1 MTTTSYDYDR
11 KAVLEIETTGSVI
24 EAFAGLGVIVLAII
38 GLSRSDSLF
47 MASAAIVLGAAL
59 FAQGGAVAA
68 EYSKLLSLITGGRLA
83 AVELGGGMTIEMLAG
98 VAIVVLGILGLLGF
112 APVILISAA
121 VIAVGAALVLASSGL
136 QRLNS
141 LKVHA
146 AGLSALAESVA
157 EGAVTGA
164 VAAQILAG
172 GAAIV
177 LGILA
182 LTLPAHAATL
192 ALVGLLVLGASVV
205 VTGATLTGRF
215 LRLFNVKT

>member
-1 MTTTSYDYDR
+1 MTTTSYEYDR
-11 KAVLEIETTGSVI
+11 KAVFEIETIGSMI
-24 EAFAGLGVIVLAII
+24 EAFTGLGVIVLAII
-38 GLSRSDSLF
+38 GLSQSDFRF

-59 FAQGGAVAA
+59 FAQGGAVAG
-68 EYSKLLSLITGGRLA
+68 EYSKLLSLITGGTLA

-98 VAIVVLGILGLLGF
+98 SAIVVLGILGLLGF

-136 QRLNS
+136 QRLNT

-157 EGAVTGA
+157 ESAVTGA
-164 VAAQILAG
+164 VAAQVLAG

-182 LTLPAHAATL
+182 LTLPAHAAAL
-192 ALVGLLVLGASVV
+192 VLVGLLVLGASVV
-205 VTGATLTGRF
+205 ATGATLTGRF